1 MKLSLAFNVRLIK
14 TNYHMK
20 KIAFLILLT
29 LSVFVNGQ
37 TANDTLSTQ
46 GDYFIITEAYY
57 IKNGIASD
65 VNKEFADG
73 RSGIMFMTL
82 KDNSVVISLH
92 VGIIDSVRYL
102 GSAKKIANPGFK
114 TMRDDAE
121 FYSWQYVTHENK
133 EKKEAYIDK
142 EYVTGSLE
150 EKAKK
155 YYYFN
160 IVFPDNSQYQF
171 YAYKRD
177 N

>member
-1 MKLSLAFNVRLIK
+1 MKAI
-14 TNYHMK
+14 
-20 KIAFLILLT
+20 IFLIFLT
-29 LSVFVNGQ
+29 ASVFINGQ
-37 TANDTLSTQ
+37 NIKESNSSN
-46 GDYFIITEAYY
+46 GDYFVITEAYY
-57 IKNGIASD
+57 IKNGTASD

-73 RSGIMFMTL
+73 RSGIMFMTS

-92 VGIIDSVRYL
+92 VGSIDSVKYL

-121 FYSWQYVTHENK
+121 FYSWLYVTHGNK
-133 EKKEAYIDK
+133 EKKDAYIDK

-150 EKAKK
+150 EKGKK

-160 IVFPDNSQYQF
+160 IVFSDNSQYQF
-171 YAYKRD
+171 YAYERD

>member
-1 MKLSLAFNVRLIK
+1 MKPIIL
-14 TNYHMK
+14 T
-20 KIAFLILLT
+20 ILLT
-29 LSVFVNGQ
+29 VSVFVNGQ
-37 TANDTLSTQ
+37 TAKDTLSAQ

-65 VNKEFADG
+65 VNKEFVDG

-82 KDNSVVISLH
+82 KDNSVIISLH
-92 VGIIDSVRYL
+92 VGSLDSIRYL

-121 FYSWQYVTHENK
+121 FYSWLYATHKNL

-150 EKAKK
+150 EKGKE

-171 YAYKRD
+171 YSYKREK
-177 N
+177 